1 MAVSYDPIN
10 NTYTHVGVP
19 FNYTR
24 GNPIPL
30 DNTSIYSSFE
40 AAQTYASTNPVA
52 YVGQIITVVEG
63 EQEYSEWSFGEL
75 TGYAITTSDGKLFI
89 NSVEAK
95 LDSTQLTLTAKVDNV
110 TVVATRTVTKPF
122 DVTQYQIV
130 DASGTLKE
138 LGSGST
144 LIFASKAAA
153 DAYVLTDDAQFGQ
166 LLTVVDEGT
175 KQVSVYK
182 ITYKTL
188 DDGSVV
194 KSLDQIDTKIEIN
207 VDDLPISAGTGV
219 EITTAGML
227 NALVGS
233 GLSTDTNNYI
243 TVKTGNGLS
252 ADIDT
257 GVSIKT
263 GTGLSVDAN
272 GVGVKLGNGLTA
284 DDDGNIIL
292 NILTINGGSASDE

>member
-95 LDSTQLTLTAKVDNV
+95 LDSTQLTLTAKVDDV

-130 DASGTLKE
+130 DAGGTLKE

-144 LIFASKAAA
+144 LIFTSKAAA
-153 DAYVLTDDAQFGQ
+153 DAYVLTDDA
-166 LLTVVDEGT
+166 
-175 KQVSVYK
+175 
-182 ITYKTL
+182 
-188 DDGSVV
+188 
-194 KSLDQIDTKIEIN
+194 
-207 VDDLPISAGTGV
+207 
-219 EITTAGML
+219 
-227 NALVGS
+227 
-233 GLSTDTNNYI
+233 
-243 TVKTGNGLS
+243 
-252 ADIDT
+252 
-257 GVSIKT
+257 
-263 GTGLSVDAN
+263 
-272 GVGVKLGNGLTA
+272 
-284 DDDGNIIL
+284 
-292 NILTINGGSASDE
+292 

>member
-1 MAVSYDPIN
+1 
-10 NTYTHVGVP
+10 
-19 FNYTR
+19 
-24 GNPIPL
+24 
-30 DNTSIYSSFE
+30 
-40 AAQTYASTNPVA
+40 
-52 YVGQIITVVEG
+52 
-63 EQEYSEWSFGEL
+63 
-75 TGYAITTSDGKLFI
+75 
-89 NSVEAK
+89 
-95 LDSTQLTLTAKVDNV
+95 
-110 TVVATRTVTKPF
+110 
-122 DVTQYQIV
+122 
-130 DASGTLKE
+130 
-138 LGSGST
+138 
-144 LIFASKAAA
+144 
-153 DAYVLTDDAQFGQ
+153 